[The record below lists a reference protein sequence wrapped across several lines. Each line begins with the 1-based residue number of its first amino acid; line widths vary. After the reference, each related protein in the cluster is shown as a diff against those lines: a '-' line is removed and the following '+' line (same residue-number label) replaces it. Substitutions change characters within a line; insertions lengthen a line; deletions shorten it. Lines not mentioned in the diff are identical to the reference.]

1 MHDLPITDEQE
12 AAVAIL
18 FACVMANGKSLS
30 QAQIEQLSRMLVL
43 SSKFKGSSLNELTVK
58 ALSLQAANGS
68 KIIIEHS
75 APLVSEEFKET
86 LFAMCCE
93 IMTNDGRIDEG
104 ESEILAM
111 TALYLGMSIENMKM
125 MLTTYL
131 IRNRWNVQI
140 IEHE

>member
-1 MHDLPITDEQE
+1 MMHDLPITNEQE

-18 FACVMANGKSLS
+18 FASVMANGKGLNQS
-30 QAQIEQLSRMLVL
+30 QIEQLSRMLVL
-43 SSKFKGSSLNELTVK
+43 SAKFKSSSLNDLTVK
-58 ALSLQAANGS
+58 ALSLQAAHGS
-68 KIIIEHS
+68 RILIEHS
-75 APLVSEEFKET
+75 APLVGEDFKET

-93 IMTNDGRIDEG
+93 IMTTEGKIDEQ

-111 TALYLGMSIENMKM
+111 VALYLGMSIENMKM

-140 IEHE
+140 VE